1 MLKQGVK
8 TIEAEFT
15 RTRALSQ
22 LSVVQFGPYATF
34 FLGLLLSLMLMSKR
48 KMILETSLDL
58 KPSFKTSVDAR
69 VEDLVSNV
77 DYFKNWRCNFSYNM
91 EQKDVCRA
99 HKFHS
104 LDLHL
109 SFCTNFLHR

>member
-1 MLKQGVK
+1 
-8 TIEAEFT
+8 
-15 RTRALSQ
+15 
-22 LSVVQFGPYATF
+22 
-34 FLGLLLSLMLMSKR
+34 MLMSKR

-104 LDLHL
+104 LDLNL